1 MYKITTPTG
10 ETYLTDTLTYIR
22 KHPSGAYL
30 ITDQRRAEGVAYHG
44 LFFLFEDG
52 ASIQKVDAADVLA
65 KAEQAAALE
74 EETKMLNAQV
84 TALTDQND
92 FQEELIVE
100 LANII
105 YA

>member
-10 ETYLTDTLTYIR
+10 EYLTDTLTYIR

-30 ITDQRRAEGVAYHG
+30 ITDQRRAEGVAHHG
-44 LFFLFEDG
+44 TFFLFAEG
-52 ASIQKVDAADVLA
+52 ASVQKVDAADVLA
-65 KAEQAAALE
+65 SAERAAVLE
-74 EETKMLNAQV
+74 GENTILKAQV
-84 TALTDQND
+84 SALSDQND

-100 LANII
+100 LANIV